1 MAVTINHEIKLK
13 EQVEL
18 ESLQQLME
26 LTVDIGAN
34 SVEEMLQIRILP
46 YEDSIFRSESV
57 YHWGIKLPC
66 FWPWCRIWIYLCEVH
81 TR

>member
-66 FWPWCRIWIYLCEVH
+66 F
-81 TR
+81 